1 MGWTL
6 FSIGTLGAIAL
17 LAAALIRI
25 ILGAVRERRQKAK
38 AAAYMAAWE
47 DWGTMTDLRRV
58 S

>member
-25 ILGAVRERRQKAK
+25 ILGAVRERRQKA
-38 AAAYMAAWE
+38 AYMAAWE